1 VIFENK
7 PCLRLAGVSL
17 GGHAVLAMGAM
28 LIEHSAWKIQTTDS
42 WGLPAAGVLLVAAV
56 LWSATWVWR
65 SYLLAQ
71 AEVDLGQSLLKQMVS
86 FVLTVAMAMVSCV
99 AVGHLMYTQLFTWYA
114 ARYEGLTT
122 AQISRV
128 DAKTA
133 RVSGPIGL
141 GSAHAFEQW
150 FMLNEGVRVVELNS
164 SIGLAPEGINL
175 GKLMQRH
182 GLDAHVEHACV
193 GACVWALVGG
203 QRISMS
209 DNALVACHKPYMP
222 ILGNAHNM
230 TRADKAVMQWL
241 KSQNFEHDS
250 IERCLTTPQWLP
262 HELDFLPQGGQGCI
276 RASSC

>member
-1 VIFENK
+1 MFAHK
-7 PCLRLAGVSL
+7 PWFSLAGVRL
-17 GGHAVLAMGAM
+17 GGLAVLAMVAM

-42 WGLPAAGVLLVAAV
+42 WALPTAGVLLVAVV
-56 LWSATWVWR
+56 LWSATWVWQ
-65 SYLLAQ
+65 SYLFAQ
-71 AEVDLGQSLLKQMVS
+71 AEVTLGRSLLNQIIS
-86 FVLTVAMAMVSCV
+86 FFLTVAMAMASCLL
-99 AVGHLMYTQLFTWYA
+99 VGHLMYTQLFTWYA

-128 DAKTA
+128 DARTA
-133 RVSGPIGL
+133 RISGPIGL
-141 GSAHAFEQW
+141 GSAHAFEEW
-150 FMLNEGVRVVELNS
+150 LMLNMGVRVVELNS

-175 GKLMQRH
+175 GKVMLQH

-209 DNALVACHKPYMP
+209 DHALVACHKPYMP

-262 HELDFLPQGGQGCI
+262 NELKF
-276 RASSC
+276 